1 VFEECALDP
10 AVHHRADFDCGVSAL
25 NAYLQRYAEQHR
37 KSGITLTYVLIAPE
51 QPERI
56 LGYYTLSAA
65 EIDAPRLS
73 ESERRKLPRYPIA
86 CFRLGRLAC
95 RIDERRR
102 GLGKRLLA
110 CAVERCL
117 MARTHVAAYALLV
130 DAKNDDARNFYLQ
143 YGFRPLAGEGASL
156 YLPLGP
162 ITRAGGQSQTRI
174 KK

>member
-25 NAYLQRYAEQHR
+25 NEYLQRYAEQHR
-37 KSGITLTYVLIAPE
+37 KSGITSTYVLIAPE
-51 QPERI
+51 APERI

-65 EIDAPRLS
+65 EIDAPRLA
-73 ESERRKLPRYPIA
+73 ESERRKLPRYPIP

-95 RIDERRR
+95 RVDERGR

-117 MARTHVAAYALLV
+117 IARAHVAAYALIV
-130 DAKNDDARNFYLQ
+130 DAKNDDARTFYLH
-143 YGFRPLAGEGASL
+143 YGFRPFAGEEMHL

-162 ITRAGGQSQTRI
+162 LTRAG
-174 KK
+174 